1 MKINI
6 KIILVH
12 KNKEAIVPK
21 FLYRTKRHQKINK
34 KVIKGLIK
42 KVLLVKSK
50 NFKKMIRKHGPQT
63 NYIERSLLI
72 KKSVVNHLKILF
84 LQDKFCNNKLKK

>member
-34 KVIKGLIK
+34 KVIKGFIK
-42 KVLLVKSK
+42 KVLVKSK

-63 NYIERSLLI
+63 NYIGRSLLI